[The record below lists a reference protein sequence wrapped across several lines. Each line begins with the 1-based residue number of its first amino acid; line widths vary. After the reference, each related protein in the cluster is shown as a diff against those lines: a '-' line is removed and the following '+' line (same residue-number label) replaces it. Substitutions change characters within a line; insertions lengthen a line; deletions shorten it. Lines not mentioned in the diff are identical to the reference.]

1 MAYYLAFPEEG
12 ALYLDSTVILTGH
25 FKITVD
31 MVWISNTNSTNKIFD
46 SPGGGS
52 RFDINIGNNGTFNN
66 RNYMSVKVDGV
77 LGAALQSGVRHTLEI
92 FRDTSHGDQNTKELQ
107 WVGRRYAPLG
117 NNFFYLISDVYS
129 FKIENP
135 TGTITNN
142 YLPTYPDGTGTIWED
157 SVSGNTAR
165 QQDTWPA
172 DNSEWVFYATPV
184 STPINPS
191 ITDLLATSARLN
203 WEQGYNVL

>member
-1 MAYYLAFPEEG
+1 MAYYLAFPSEG
-12 ALYLDSTVILTGH
+12 ALYLDSTVLLTGH

-31 MVWISNTNSTNKIFD
+31 MVWGGTGDNKLFD
-46 SPGGGS
+46 SPGS
-52 RFDINIGNNGTFNN
+52 ADRFDINIADNGTFDN

-77 LGAALQSGVRHTLEI
+77 LGAALQSGVRQTVEI
-92 FRDTSHGDQNTKELQ
+92 YRNSSHSDQGTKRLQ
-107 WVGRRYAPLG
+107 WVGRRYEESGGRL
-117 NNFFYLISDVYS
+117 FYFESDLYG

-172 DNSEWVFYATPV
+172 DNSEWVFYAPPVNTPV
-184 STPINPS
+184 NLSVS
-191 ITDLLATSARLN
+191 DLLATSARLN
-203 WEQGYNVL
+203 WEQG

>member
-1 MAYYLAFPEEG
+1 MAYYLAFPSAG
-12 ALYLDSTVILTGH
+12 ALYLDSTVLLTGH

-31 MVWISNTNSTNKIFD
+31 MVWGGIGNNKIFD
-46 SPGGGS
+46 SPGS
-52 RFDINIGNNGTFNN
+52 ADRFDINIGDNGTFDN

-77 LGAALQSGVRHTLEI
+77 LGAALQSGVRQTVEI
-92 FRDTSHGDQNTKELQ
+92 YRNSSHSDQGTKRLQ
-107 WVGRRYAPLG
+107 WVGKRYEETSG
-117 NNFFYLISDVYS
+117 KFYYFESDLYG

-172 DNSEWVFYATPV
+172 DNSEWVFYAPPVNTPV
-184 STPINPS
+184 NLSVS
-191 ITDLLATSARLN
+191 DLLATSARLN
-203 WEQGYNVL
+203 WEQG

>member
-1 MAYYLAFPEEG
+1 MAYYLAFPSAG

-31 MVWISNTNSTNKIFD
+31 MVWSGIGNNKIFD
-46 SPGGGS
+46 SPGS
-52 RFDINIGNNGTFNN
+52 ADRFDINIGVNGTFDN
-66 RNYMSVKVDGV
+66 RDYMSVAVDGV
-77 LGAALQSGVRHTLEI
+77 LNQSLQSGVRQTVEI
-92 FRDTSHGDQNTKELQ
+92 YRNSSHSDQGTKRLQ
-107 WVGRRYAPLG
+107 WVGRRYEASFG
-117 NNFFYLISDVYS
+117 GNFFYFESDLYG

-142 YLPTYPDGTGTIWED
+142 YLPTYPDGTGTIWGD

-172 DNSEWVFYATPV
+172 DNSEWVFYDPPAVTPV
-184 STPINPS
+184 NPS
-191 ITDLLATSARLN
+191 ITNLLATSARLT
-203 WEQGYNVL
+203 WEQG

>member
-1 MAYYLAFPEEG
+1 MAYYLAFPSAG
-12 ALYLDSTVILTGH
+12 ALYLDSTVVLTGH
-25 FKITVD
+25 LKITVD
-31 MVWISNTNSTNKIFD
+31 MVWTSNGTNGQKLFD

-52 RFDINIGNNGTFNN
+52 RFDINIGNNGTFDN

-92 FRDTSHGDQNTKELQ
+92 FRDASHGDQNTKELR
-107 WVGRRYAPLG
+107 WVGSRYTSS
-117 NNFFYLISDVYS
+117 FYLESDVYS

-172 DNSEWVFYATPV
+172 DNSEWVFYSTGPN
-184 STPINPS
+184 TPINPS

-203 WEQGYNVL
+203 WEQG

>member
-1 MAYYLAFPEEG
+1 MAYYLAFPVEG

-31 MVWISNTNSTNKIFD
+31 MVWIYNANSTQKLFD

-52 RFDINIGNNGTFNN
+52 RFDINIADNGTFDN
-66 RNYMSVKVDGV
+66 RDYMSVKVDGV

-92 FRDTSHGDQNTKELQ
+92 FRDASHGDQNTKELR
-107 WVGRRYAPLG
+107 WVGSRYTSSS
-117 NNFFYLISDVYS
+117 YLESDVYS

-142 YLPTYPDGTGTIWED
+142 YLPTYPDGTGTIWVD

-165 QQDTWPA
+165 QQDIWPA
-172 DNSEWVFYATPV
+172 DNSEWVFYAPSAVTPV
-184 STPINPS
+184 NLS
-191 ITDLLATSARLN
+191 ISNLLATSARLN
-203 WEQGYNVL
+203 WEQG

>member
-1 MAYYLAFPEEG
+1 MAYYLAFPSAG

-31 MVWISNTNSTNKIFD
+31 MVWGGTGDNKIFD
-46 SPGGGS
+46 SPTAAD
-52 RFDINIGNNGTFNN
+52 RFDINISNTGSFSL
-66 RNYMSVKVDGV
+66 RNYMSVDVDGV
-77 LGAALQSGVRHTLEI
+77 LNQSLQSGVRQTVEI
-92 FRDTSHGDQNTKELQ
+92 YRNSSHSDQGTKRLQ
-107 WVGRRYAPLG
+107 WMGRRYVDTYY
-117 NNFFYLISDVYS
+117 FESDLYG

-142 YLPTYPDGTGTIWED
+142 YLPTYPDGTGTIWVD

-172 DNSEWVFYATPV
+172 DNSEWAFYAPTVATPV
-184 STPINPS
+184 NPS
-191 ITDLLATSARLN
+191 ITNLLATSARLN
-203 WEQGYNVL
+203 WEQG

>member
-1 MAYYLAFPEEG
+1 MAYYLAFPSAG
-12 ALYLDSTVILTGH
+12 GLYLDSTVVLTGH
-25 FKITVD
+25 LKITVD
-31 MVWISNTNSTNKIFD
+31 MVWTSNGTNGQKLFD

-52 RFDINIGNNGTFNN
+52 RFDINIGNNGTFDN

-92 FRDTSHGDQNTKELQ
+92 FRDASHGDQNTKELR
-107 WVGRRYAPLG
+107 WVGSRYTSRS
-117 NNFFYLISDVYS
+117 YLESDVYS

-203 WEQGYNVL
+203 WEQGYYVL

>member
-1 MAYYLAFPEEG
+1 MAYYLAFPVEG

-31 MVWISNTNSTNKIFD
+31 MVWTSNGESGQKLFD

-52 RFDINIGNNGTFNN
+52 RFDINIADNGTFDN
-66 RNYMSVKVDGV
+66 RDYMSVKVDGV

-92 FRDTSHGDQNTKELQ
+92 FRDASHGDQNTKEAQ
-107 WVGRRYAPLG
+107 WVGRRYAALG
-117 NNFFYLISDVYS
+117 SGFSFLESDVYS

-172 DNSEWVFYATPV
+172 DNSEWVFYSTGPN
-184 STPINPS
+184 TPINPS
-191 ITDLLATSARLN
+191 ITSLLATSARLN
-203 WEQGYNVL
+203 WEQG